1 MWTEIVCKLIRIVKH
16 SICNYINVS
25 NATLA
30 IISILKM
37 LVLKAK
43 HLLEIPIVQNIIV
56 KMYVYNAQKEPSSL
70 QEVIALLL
78 TLLVWLIINQL
89 DSASLVTLDT
99 KFHKEHVSYQ
109 LLVPILTHTAQN
121 GRVNY
126 VSNVPREAI
135 STKTEYVLLLILIVR
150 NLSKDFVFLAMM
162 GIHYR
167 PILVLN
173 HRYNRLQILYA
184 PNGKA
189 KYASNVQLVPSSDLM
204 VNVLLL
210 IHFAWPS
217 IKLADFAW
225 VVIKDTILIT
235 AYVMLPSKQVQL
247 ILIARNSWLRIYAV
261 NVLID
266 TILDQMDSAKKLILF
281 VILIKHQQEYVLLAS
296 PDSL

>member
-1 MWTEIVCKLIRIVKH
+1 M
-16 SICNYINVS
+16 
-25 NATLA
+25 
-30 IISILKM
+30 
-37 LVLKAK
+37 
-43 HLLEIPIVQNIIV
+43 
-56 KMYVYNAQKEPSSL
+56 
-70 QEVIALLL
+70 
-78 TLLVWLIINQL
+78 
-89 DSASLVTLDT
+89 
-99 KFHKEHVSYQ
+99 SYQ

-210 IHFAWPS
+210 IHFA
-217 IKLADFAW
+217 
-225 VVIKDTILIT
+225 
-235 AYVMLPSKQVQL
+235 
-247 ILIARNSWLRIYAV
+247 
-261 NVLID
+261 
-266 TILDQMDSAKKLILF
+266 
-281 VILIKHQQEYVLLAS
+281 
-296 PDSL
+296 